1 MRNSIQ
7 RNVYATVLLAIAASF
22 SGCPIQPQ
30 MGDWLLAVNAEGT
43 PLWGLTLKVDGTVE
57 SFDYG
62 STDALEGTITWV
74 SDGFNLV
81 IEQNSSTV
89 HHVFDA
95 VLQSPTYAEGDFKIL
110 EAEAVI
116 GTCYLTKIPLTFA
129 AD

>member
-1 MRNSIQ
+1 MKNLIQ
-7 RNVYATVLLAIAASF
+7 RNVYVTLLLATAASF
-22 SGCPIQPQ
+22 SGCPIQPD
-30 MGDWLLAVNAEGT
+30 MGDWILAVNEDGT
-43 PLWGLTLKVDGTVE
+43 PLWGLTLKADGTVE

-62 STDALEGTITWV
+62 GTDALEGTITWV

-81 IEQNSSTV
+81 IEQNSLTV

-116 GTCYLTKIPLTFA
+116 GTCYLTKTPLTFA
-129 AD
+129 AN